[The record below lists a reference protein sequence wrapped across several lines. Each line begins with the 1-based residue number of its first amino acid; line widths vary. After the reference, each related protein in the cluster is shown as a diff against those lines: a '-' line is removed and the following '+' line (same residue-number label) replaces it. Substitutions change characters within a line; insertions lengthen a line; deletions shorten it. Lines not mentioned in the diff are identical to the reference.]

1 MENISPTTDTGPL
14 AKFAALV
21 RIGELMRT
29 AAVLVIGLAG
39 AAAIAYQHFAKTAE
53 LGQLRCSVLDQND
66 MNNALYQASNDIGT
80 ALKLLKTSLNQ
91 SPPSIQTTASLAQ
104 ELSITITS
112 VENSLKKVSEIR
124 SKLQADSIKV
134 DRKC

>member
-1 MENISPTTDTGPL
+1 MRTGSGKEEL
-14 AKFAALV
+14 MNYMSEWCELKQ
-21 RIGELMRT
+21 GELETM
-29 AAVLVIGLAG
+29 LSSLANTG
-39 AAAIAYQHFAKTAE
+39 F
-53 LGQLRCSVLDQND
+53 DQND
-66 MNNALYQASNDIGT
+66 INNALYQASNDIGT

-91 SPPSIQTTASLAQ
+91 SPPSIQTTASLVQ